1 MNSPL
6 ALDESGESRTKAKPR
21 NRRQLFNATSAG
33 ISIHDVRKEISK
45 QFEQLMPT
53 KYCKS
58 SEKVCPVGPPGLPGP
73 TGVRGP
79 RGRRGP
85 EGKKG
90 PQGLKGLPGKSG
102 QRGMTGPAGLKG
114 EKGDKGDPGP
124 KAVQGPPGSP
134 GKTGMTGLTGPRG
147 DKGDKG
153 GPGTKGMPGPPGRP
167 GESISTPQLIISP
180 TDLTKDEGGNTAIYC
195 TVGGN
200 PTPTVEWRFK
210 GRKLLSGAKYLV
222 KKAELIIRNLKYS
235 DVGQYK
241 CVARN
246 ILGSSEASGNLKV
259 RGKKNNKLNE
269 E

>member
-1 MNSPL
+1 
-6 ALDESGESRTKAKPR
+6 
-21 NRRQLFNATSAG
+21 
-33 ISIHDVRKEISK
+33 
-45 QFEQLMPT
+45 
-53 KYCKS
+53 
-58 SEKVCPVGPPGLPGP
+58 
-73 TGVRGP
+73 
-79 RGRRGP
+79 
-85 EGKKG
+85 
-90 PQGLKGLPGKSG
+90 
-102 QRGMTGPAGLKG
+102 
-114 EKGDKGDPGP
+114 
-124 KAVQGPPGSP
+124 
-134 GKTGMTGLTGPRG
+134 
-147 DKGDKG
+147 
-153 GPGTKGMPGPPGRP
+153 MPGPPGRP

-235 DVGQYK
+235 DAGQYK
-241 CVARN
+241 CVTRN